1 MTTFVSIASY
11 LKQTFLSHNWFDVSC
26 LADVFIIS
34 DIILVHLLSLVEVV
48 WLFPSLN
55 ANSKRLGIFTWN
67 LGPVSKS
74 EVSVVC
80 DLFYYFS
87 AFFRRSFFQLFLQ
100 DLIETKYIFLVFVLI
115 LYFKVWANDCFVKE
129 TYFGKHLVK

>member
-11 LKQTFLSHNWFDVSC
+11 LKQTFLSYNWFDVSC

-55 ANSKRLGIFTWN
+55 ANSKQLGIFTWN

-100 DLIETKYIFLVFVLI
+100 DLIETKYILLVFVLI